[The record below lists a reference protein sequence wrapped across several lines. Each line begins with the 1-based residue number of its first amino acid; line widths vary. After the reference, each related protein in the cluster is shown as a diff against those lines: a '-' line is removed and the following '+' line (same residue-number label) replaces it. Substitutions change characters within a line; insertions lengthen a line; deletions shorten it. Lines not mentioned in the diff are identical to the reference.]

1 MNWDDLR
8 VFLAIA
14 REGSLSGA
22 ARALGVNHS
31 TVFRRLNDFEQRVG
45 TRLFERLATGYALT
59 PAGDDMRRVAARV
72 EEEIEGLDRRLG
84 GQDVRLT
91 GTLRATAPD
100 TISSHLLAPHLAGFA
115 KAYPGIQVELDM
127 ANAMFNLSK
136 READVALRPTRRP
149 PPNLV
154 GRRLCTIAFAAYAAP
169 AYMKKSKGRNSND
182 PAAADPIANDPGAPD
197 RWHWLSPDDSMAHI
211 PSAQWLA
218 KNRPNATV
226 PFRSNSYLAL
236 AVAAAAGIGVVHL
249 PCFVA
254 DRTPGLRRVLDP
266 DPELSSELWLLT
278 HEDLRRTARVRAFMD
293 FMAEAILTE
302 RALLEGRGEKLNL

>member
-14 REGSLSGA
+14 RAGGLSGA

-31 TVFRRLNDFEQRVG
+31 TVFRRLNEFEQRVG
-45 TRLFERLATGYALT
+45 ARLFERLASGYALT
-59 PAGDDMRRVAARV
+59 AAGEDMRAVARRL

-100 TISSHLLAPHLAGFA
+100 TISSYLLGPHLAGFA
-115 KAYPGIQVELDM
+115 AAYPGIQVELDM
-127 ANAMFNLSK
+127 ANATFNLSK
-136 READVALRPTRRP
+136 READVAVRPTRRP

-154 GRRLCTIAFAAYAAP
+154 GRRLCTIAFAAYASP
-169 AYMKKSKGRNSND
+169 AYIKKAKKSGTER
-182 PAAADPIANDPGAPD
+182 
-197 RWHWLSPDDSMAHI
+197 WLSPDDSMAHI

-218 KNRPNATV
+218 KNKPDATV
-226 PFRSNSYLAL
+226 PFRANSYLAL

-254 DRTPGLRRVLDP
+254 DRNPALRRVMDP

-293 FMAEAILTE
+293 FMAEAILKD
-302 RALLEGRGEKLNL
+302 RALLEGTRPRG